1 MAIHSIAQ
9 GTTPVTYTYSG
20 TPGDDTY
27 IVPMT
32 KTNAQSFLFGTYT
45 IDTLGSGND
54 TLVFKAT
61 DVFSG
66 ATSLFFPQLEL
77 SASNSPVWTAY
88 DQRANP
94 LRIEW
99 NSFNQGDTGKLEVW
113 HTQTGA
119 TTPVLAATIDHTGTY
134 IGNGGLAANYGNK
147 TGAIYFQE
155 TITEQPGFTGY
166 ISDTDRLNLGGFYV
180 KDGSMLSS
188 MPVSGV
194 FDGTSVNSLA
204 SGDFDKFIFN
214 TISGK
219 SSLFGPANQDLQAL
233 EAEIQIDAGANFG
246 DRKYLNLAGSLG
258 APAASPATPPVAT
271 PVNSYVPYTSLV
283 PDVEY
288 KVSIDLALSAGI
300 TIKET
305 DTGVR
310 NWWDDVNYSDLGITA
325 DGKSGLVNTGHPT
338 SPVGV
343 VLTTGNFTGTGNSTA
358 TASSYSLNSVV
369 NNAITVAAGHGFAV
383 GDTLIYNDNSATM
396 AGPLYN
402 GNRYSV
408 TEVLSGNQIKLS
420 YLNSAGPEA
429 LLSFAPGYTFNSGA
443 SFKKLGD
450 YDVTVLRQTAGVT
463 DVFSGFESFQ
473 LTSGADTIN
482 YTGGDVSVSSGKGD
496 DVWNIGVNEN
506 FGWNELR
513 VTNDSALFSNGTNG
527 LFVNLSGQTKSW
539 NGVDLASNANTG
551 KMRDTFGTTD
561 TFNFSSGASYSDDVR
576 LKFEATNF
584 SDRFYLAAD
593 GMGRVSEYRIEGSG
607 GYDQFHLSTAVMP
620 SSLAMPSYITTNN
633 LNGLLSGQG
642 SAFLEEGSRF
652 FESSNYKVSF
662 SAEGTGS
669 AQKLVATLYDVA
681 QISLVNASGE
691 ISVSDT
697 SGWSVGDTVIYR
709 AGTGAEGVTGLTD
722 GMRYTVASVTTTTMA
737 TPSNVASPTNGTVKL
752 SVMGGSPASPIA
764 LDADAQTAGSS
775 LEHIVSTNG
784 VVDGVNNSG
793 TVSGGYVTFAD
804 DVGQFSRMAIR
815 VDGKITDQT
824 NLSFYAQS
832 NVEKFVAGEDFYGG
846 DLASSQQRAAF
857 SIDYQDLYDDQSSAV
872 ARTGILYVNGIVDKR
887 GLGFDRLVDYAE
899 SAYVGARSYS
909 MTAYNDI
916 LVQTVGSTAVELT
929 LSAAAGRD
937 KIFVEGVSS
946 DVNQRIEINLGD
958 YQWGSRDGEYDQVEI
973 GVSKL
978 AQKYGSVQYIDV
990 TNADSSDLIKFV
1002 EAEGYTLV
1010 KNTDSAMPMA
1020 TSKNYATYSIYE
1032 GDYASNS
1039 PTLPPQQAL
1048 VMQVR
1053 VTEDRYFSDSNA
1065 GYNSSAYY
1073 SSWGQITSEGKTITA
1088 NPSAIAM
1095 TANADAAL
1103 LYEDTSTTPYL
1114 MGEGNDYVVTM
1125 GGDQDIGLGGGNDFL
1140 SIRNYGQQLFVSG
1153 GAGVDQLG
1161 MGGSFSLLSD
1171 GTYVSDQWS
1180 FGSIDVA
1187 KAKEF
1192 MAEKYPTLAAATD
1205 PFAWDSSP
1213 LDRVMVAT
1221 NRFDGTKVYFQAEE
1235 LGFSNGTV
1243 NSGNFLPPIS
1253 ETYDTTA
1260 RSLTYTT
1267 LYGRSTNDT
1276 VNLKVADVD
1285 MALKYIGS
1293 WLNSTTLAPI
1303 TTGNVLVGSHALE
1316 ISAQAAATPWF
1327 TGNSAITNA
1336 GFKLV
1341 DIENIRLFDN
1351 AGKEVTVRV
1360 AGSSS
1365 YESVD
1370 QAMQYAN
1377 RGDVI
1382 FVAETKEGALTGTT
1396 RAAVNMDTTVSVS
1409 GGLRVAFEEGANR
1422 TVNTA
1427 AQLVVN
1433 MTGSVKTSVTDSSF
1447 FGYNSNALEVLG
1459 TANVNINGS
1468 AISDLIVG
1476 NKGNNVISSF
1486 AGNDVVFGGNGSDML
1501 IGGVGND
1508 VLVGGSSHRITATQH
1523 TPDDGVFNGFNLST
1537 DAFRINNAADF
1548 EFQTGDKVIYKA
1560 AGGTGISV
1568 ANTALTETSSLYVIR
1583 GGINADGSVDV
1594 KFSNSVA
1601 NAKLGVALD
1610 ITSNGTATTHGVTL
1624 DNVAYAAANLAGSDY
1639 LYGGS
1644 GNDHLI
1650 ASGVTGSLTVAGVR
1664 DNLTMNGGS
1673 GNDTFTL
1680 FGNSGKIS
1688 LFGGSGS
1695 DNLEVFNN
1703 FLDVVGV
1710 NKAARMVDF
1719 AAAQDDVL
1727 STFSQTDLGATS
1739 VEARLNSGG
1748 VTLSQ
1753 LVSPPLPVVNGSG
1766 ENGNYEEIDNEA
1778 VATYQVEIA
1787 DYQLSIADL
1796 INLHQAHAA

>member
-1 MAIHSIAQ
+1 MANIPLVQ
-9 GTTPVTYTYSG
+9 GTTTVTG
-20 TPGDDTY
+20 TSGDDTY
-27 IVPMT
+27 IVPIT
-32 KTNAQSFLFGTYT
+32 KTAAESFLSGTYT
-45 IDTLGSGND
+45 IDSFGMGND
-54 TLVFKAT
+54 TLIFKAT
-61 DVFSG
+61 NVFSG
-66 ATSLFFPQLEL
+66 ATSLFFPMLEL

-155 TITEQPGFTGY
+155 TIIEQQSFAGY
-166 ISDTDRLNLGGFYV
+166 ISDSDRLNLGGFYV

-233 EAEIQIDAGANFG
+233 EAEIQIDAGTNFG

-258 APAASPATPPVAT
+258 APTASAPTTSPPVAS
-271 PVNSYVPYTSLV
+271 PDYSYIPYTSLI

-288 KVSIDLALSAGI
+288 TVSIDLALSAGI
-300 TIKET
+300 TVKET

-310 NWWDDVNYSDLGITA
+310 NWWDDVKYSDLGITT
-325 DGKSGLVNTGHPT
+325 DGKSGLVNTGYPT

-358 TASSYSLNSVV
+358 TASSYSLNSVE

-408 TEVLSGNQIKLS
+408 TEVSGNQIKLS
-420 YLNSAGPEA
+420 YLNSARPEDR
-429 LLSFAPGYTFNSGA
+429 LSFAPGYTFNLGA
-443 SFKKLGD
+443 SFKKFGD

-482 YTGGDVSVSSGKGD
+482 FTGGDLSVASGKGD
-496 DVWNIGVNEN
+496 DVWNIGVNDN

-513 VTNDSALFSNGTNG
+513 LTNDSSLFSNGTNG

-539 NGVDLASNANTG
+539 NGVDLASNASTG

-576 LKFEATNF
+576 LKFEGTNF

-642 SAFLEEGSRF
+642 AASLDEAARF

-662 SAEGTGS
+662 AAEGTGS

-681 QISLVNASGE
+681 QISQVTNGE

-722 GMRYTVASVTTTTMA
+722 GMRYTVASVTTTVTA

-764 LDADAQTAGSS
+764 LAADAQTAGSS

-784 VVDGVNNSG
+784 VVDGVYNSG

-909 MTAYNDI
+909 MTAYDDV

-937 KIFVEGVSS
+937 KLFIEGVSS

-958 YQWGSRDGEYDQVEI
+958 YQWGSRDGEYDQVEV

-978 AQKYGSVQYIDV
+978 SQKYGSVQYIDV

-1002 EAEGYTLV
+1002 EKEGYLI
-1010 KNTDSAMPMA
+1010 KPDSAMPMA
-1020 TSKNYATYSIYE
+1020 TSKNYATFNVYQGSSDTVE
-1032 GDYASNS
+1032 
-1039 PTLPPQQAL
+1039 AL

-1053 VTEDRYFSDSNA
+1053 VTEDSYFSESNA
-1065 GYNSSAYY
+1065 GYNSTVNYTN
-1073 SSWGQITSEGKTITA
+1073 WGQSTTEGKTITA

-1161 MGGSFSLLSD
+1161 MGGSFSQLAD
-1171 GTYVSDQWS
+1171 GTYVSDQWG

-1205 PFAWDSSP
+1205 PFAWDSGP

-1243 NSGNFLPPIS
+1243 NSDNFLPPIS

-1260 RSLTYTT
+1260 RSLVNTT

-1285 MALKYIGS
+1285 MALKYIGT
-1293 WLNSTTLAPI
+1293 WLNSTTVAPI

-1316 ISAQAAATPWF
+1316 ITAQAAATPWF
-1327 TGNSAITNA
+1327 TGNSAITNG

-1396 RAAVNMDTTVSVS
+1396 RTALNMDTTVSVS

-1422 TVNTA
+1422 TVNTT

-1447 FGYNSNALEVLG
+1447 FGSNSNALEVLG
-1459 TANVNINGS
+1459 TSNVNINGS
-1468 AISDLIVG
+1468 AVSDLIVG

-1508 VLVGGSSHRITATQH
+1508 VLVGGSSHRVTALQH
-1523 TPDDGVFNGFNLST
+1523 TPDDGVFIGFNLTT
-1537 DAFRINNAADF
+1537 DAFRINYAADF
-1548 EFQTGDKVIYKA
+1548 EFETGDKVIYKA
-1560 AGGTGISV
+1560 TGGTGISV
-1568 ANTALTETSSLYVIR
+1568 AGTALTETSSLYVIR
-1583 GGINADGSVDV
+1583 GGINADGSLDV
-1594 KFSNSVA
+1594 KFANSAA

-1650 ASGVTGSLTVAGVR
+1650 ASGVTGSLTTAGVR

-1688 LFGGSGS
+1688 LFGGSGA

-1710 NKAARMVDF
+1710 NKTARMVDF

-1739 VEARLNSGG
+1739 VEARLNAGG

-1753 LVSPPLPVVNGSG
+1753 LVSPPLPVVSGSG
-1766 ENGNYEEIDNEA
+1766 ENGNYQETDNEV
-1778 VATYQVEIA
+1778 VATYQVEIG